1 MSKVLFENH
10 QWRVT
15 AYGVESI
22 EPAPTYEL
30 WAERLLE
37 TRRGGFYDWP
47 VQMAE
52 KKWVD
57 TEAFI
62 EAFTKALRLH
72 AGKLNGAVD
81 PAKFTASIDKARA
94 NKRASKGAR
103 LVSIAR

>member
-1 MSKVLFENH
+1 
-10 QWRVT
+10 
-15 AYGVESI
+15 VESI

-57 TEAFI
+57 TEAFMRRRAHLATI
-62 EAFTKALRLH
+62 NVFWTRAVDHLRL
-72 AGKLNGAVD
+72 LNRAKASPQDEKAVEV
-81 PAKFTASIDKARA
+81 PRRHLQRHRFRERASI
-94 NKRASKGAR
+94 GAR
-103 LVSIAR
+103 IRAV